1 MCFNF
6 KYFSSHA
13 NLKIKFKVLEFAM
26 ATTQKDQHEID
37 AAMDNIRG
45 QLNKLRSE
53 IKAAPALESLK
64 ETQVKFYDQN

>member
-1 MCFNF
+1 MMP
-6 KYFSSHA
+6 KA
-13 NLKIKFKVLEFAM
+13 NDVPQVLEFAM

-64 ETQVKFYDQN
+64 ETQVEKGWK

>member
-1 MCFNF
+1 
-6 KYFSSHA
+6 
-13 NLKIKFKVLEFAM
+13 M

-64 ETQVKFYDQN
+64 ETQVWTGNKLLLF